1 MFIRTIYPRADKVIT
16 NSYTLKRELRFMF
29 NVNADVI
36 YSGTIEK
43 ILKKKKKKKKKKIKK
58 KKKN

>member
-1 MFIRTIYPRADKVIT
+1 MIIKMFIRTIYPRADKVIT

-43 ILKKKKKKKKKKIKK
+43 ILKKK
-58 KKKN
+58 N